1 MTSGWEEP
9 GPDAHLRA
17 SCPIPGGPE
26 QAPPPPPPLSP
37 HQCAAPPPSLSAQLG
52 WGSDRWQT
60 RSQHAVRTKVCFSL
74 NLFCELGTLVSGPL
88 KAMSSRMVGPG
99 PSAGCQQEWPLS
111 LGFLW
116 VLGAG
121 RGTMVPTQTA
131 QLWVG

>member
-1 MTSGWEEP
+1 M
-9 GPDAHLRA
+9 
-17 SCPIPGGPE
+17 
-26 QAPPPPPPLSP
+26 
-37 HQCAAPPPSLSAQLG
+37 
-52 WGSDRWQT
+52 
-60 RSQHAVRTKVCFSL
+60 CFSL

-121 RGTMVPTQTA
+121 RGAMVPTQTA